1 MSPPDRQLVLS
12 PQAEDDLADILQHT
26 LETWGESQLLAY
38 GKVLDDGLRM
48 ILHNPLIGFARP
60 AVSDKHRFFST
71 GEHLIAYRLTPTR
84 IEISRILHCRMDLK
98 RNL

>member
-12 PQAEDDLADILQHT
+12 PQAEDDLADILQYT
-26 LETWGESQLLAY
+26 LETWGESQMQVY

-48 ILHNPLIGFARP
+48 ILDNPLIGFTRP
-60 AVSDKHRFFST
+60 SVSDKHRFFPT
-71 GEHLIAYRLTPTR
+71 GEHLVAYRLTATC
-84 IEISRILHCRMDLK
+84 IEVSRIVHGRMDLK